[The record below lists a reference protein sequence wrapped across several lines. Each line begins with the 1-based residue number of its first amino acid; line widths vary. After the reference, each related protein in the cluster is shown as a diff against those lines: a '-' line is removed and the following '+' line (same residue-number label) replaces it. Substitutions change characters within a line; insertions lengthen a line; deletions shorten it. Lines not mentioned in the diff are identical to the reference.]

1 MIHNEHELTPPLDTR
16 PRRFHDR
23 PYRII
28 GAGRFAA
35 ALREAITD
43 PRIREL
49 PLVGAIDQFVDSSD
63 AAGDLRFLRASAAAA
78 IR

>member
-1 MIHNEHELTPPLDTR
+1 MHNELELTPPLDART
-16 PRRFHDR
+16 RRFHDR
-23 PYRII
+23 PYRVI

-49 PLVGAIDQFVDSSD
+49 PLVGAIDQFIDSSD
-63 AAGDLRFLRASAAAA
+63 AAGDLRFLRACAATA

>member
-1 MIHNEHELTPPLDTR
+1 MHNELELTPPLDSR
-16 PRRFHDR
+16 ARRFYDR
-23 PYRII
+23 PYKVI
-28 GAGRFAA
+28 GAGRFAD

-49 PLVGAIDQFVDSSD
+49 PLSGAIDQFIDSTD
-63 AAGDLRFLRASAAAA
+63 AADNVRFLRACAATP